1 MAGPTSWWCD
11 SCATAVTADDG
22 LLAFRT
28 QEQPPYAARGFSILH
43 VRCVTTDI
51 GELGAVR
58 LAACLGRDGLSLLL
72 AFLSAGPGR
81 PDEPGPAVHDID
93 EFVDAIRRL
102 HVPFYELARRRFGDP
117 RVWRTLRRADRASS
131 YQSPALRRLARET
144 VSPGGPS

>member
-11 SCATAVTADDG
+11 GCATAVTSDDG

-28 QEQPPYAARGFSILH
+28 QAQPPYATGGFLIMH
-43 VRCVTTDI
+43 GRCVTADN
-51 GELGAVR
+51 GEFGTVR

-102 HVPFYELARRRFGDP
+102 HVPFYESARRRFGDP
-117 RVWRTLRRADRASS
+117 RVRRTLRRADRASS
-131 YQSPALRRLARET
+131 YQSPALRRLTRET
-144 VSPGGPS
+144 ASSGNPP